1 MVKEDIICKK
11 ISVID
16 LVHNHTIALECEL
29 KVVSKMPSM
38 KRPAVVFARA
48 ADIISK
54 QVPLESV
61 LVHVPGIQMVVVVIA
76 LDTARSGEILCFACN
91 NGDQD

>member
-1 MVKEDIICKK
+1 MRLFFFNVVKEDIICQK

-16 LVHNHTIALECEL
+16 WVYKHSITLECEL

-54 QVPLESV
+54 QVPLEAT
-61 LVHVPGIQMVVVVIA
+61 PFPM
-76 LDTARSGEILCFACN
+76 
-91 NGDQD
+91 

>member
-11 ISVID
+11 ISVFD

-48 ADIISK
+48 ALFFFFTLFFFVFFFS
-54 QVPLESV
+54 
-61 LVHVPGIQMVVVVIA
+61 
-76 LDTARSGEILCFACN
+76 LCFFL
-91 NGDQD
+91 